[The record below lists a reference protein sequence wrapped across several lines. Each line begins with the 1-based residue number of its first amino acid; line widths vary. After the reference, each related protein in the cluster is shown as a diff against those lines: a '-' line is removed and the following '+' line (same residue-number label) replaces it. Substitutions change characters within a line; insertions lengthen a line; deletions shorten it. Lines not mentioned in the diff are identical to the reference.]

1 MRKDKTL
8 LIMAAG
14 MGSRFGGLKQIE
26 PVGPNGEFLID
37 YSIYDALRTGFNKVV
52 FIIKKEHEKIFK
64 ETIGVRV
71 EKHIK
76 VEYAFQEMS
85 DIPEGYGLPKERTK
99 PIGTA
104 HAVYAARKFIN
115 EPFAVIN
122 ADDFYGR
129 NGYEVLSDFLD
140 NNERNYSLV
149 GYLVKNTLSENGSV
163 KRGVCYSDDKDNLE
177 KIIESIVIEENGIIK
192 AESLNTGDK
201 FEVDSNAL
209 VSMNLMGFMP
219 NVFPFIEEKLKEF
232 LTDTKENLVERE
244 FYIPDILFAANEEGH
259 AEAKLLR
266 TAAVWKGITYKEDRE
281 DVVASIKKMVED
293 GEYPNN
299 LWN

>member
-1 MRKDKTL
+1 MNKDKTL

-52 FIIKKEHEKIFK
+52 FIIKKEHEQIFK

-76 VEYAFQEMS
+76 VEYAFQELT
-85 DIPEGYGLPKERTK
+85 DIPEGYSLPVSRTK

-104 HAVYAARKFIN
+104 HAVYAARNFIN

-129 NGYEVLSDFLD
+129 NGYEVLSNFLD
-140 NNERNYSLV
+140 NDESNYSLV

-163 KRGVCYSDDKDNLE
+163 KRGVCSADENNNIE
-177 KIIESIVIEENGIIK
+177 KIVESVLIEEDGIIR

-201 FEVDSNAL
+201 FEVDSNSL
-209 VSMNLMGFMP
+209 VSMNLMGFRP
-219 NVFPFIEEKLKEF
+219 NVFPFIEKKLKEF
-232 LTDTKENLVERE
+232 LSDKEENLIDRE
-244 FYIPDILFAANEEGH
+244 IYIPDIIFSAKNESY
-259 AEAKLLR
+259 AEVKLLK
-266 TAAVWKGITYKEDRE
+266 TTAVWKGITYKEDRD
-281 DVVASIKKMVED
+281 DVLNSIKNLVEE

-299 LWN
+299 LWD